1 MDIIA
6 LPATPA
12 ATTPPSTPSTAPRQ
26 DEGFARSL
34 EQASARQP
42 AGGDKSGG
50 RTATDT
56 RTARSTPPSAQSSDN
71 EAQDAS
77 HDSTLPVGLAAL
89 LNAQML
95 APTDNASAGATATAT
110 ATATVL
116 HNEPLASDT
125 PPNTADLLTGV
136 DLPAAAAPAVTP
148 DGTEPLIANVTPL
161 TGSPATA
168 PIEPAP
174 SLLPSDSAADSLA
187 QISARLAL
195 IEQAGNP
202 LPANEMAAAQNGAAP
217 LAATP
222 VAGLNSLSRSDSQS
236 TASATLDNLTG
247 TRTQSAPQPTLPPS
261 TGAAAMP
268 AADAA
273 SAPAAP
279 LPSSA
284 AGFDI
289 PEGLQTVRN
298 EPFAPSLT
306 AATTSSPAASLPAA
320 TLSAPLGSSD
330 WQQGLGQ
337 QLIGLHQR
345 GGQQIELHLH
355 PAELGPLS
363 ISLKLGDNAAHAHFL
378 AAHPQVRAAIEQAL
392 PQLREALA
400 EQGITLG
407 ETSVGEQR
415 QQQAQG
421 EPGARSEALGEQ
433 LAGNGEAD
441 EIATGLPQAGAR
453 TTTGQLAGG
462 IDLYA

>member
-56 RTARSTPPSAQSSDN
+56 RTARSTLPSAQSSDH

-77 HDSTLPVGLAAL
+77 HDSALPVELAAL

-95 APTDNASAGATATAT
+95 APTDKTSAGATAT
-110 ATATVL
+110 VL
-116 HNEPLASDT
+116 PNEPLTSDT
-125 PPNTADLLTGV
+125 LPNTADLLTGV
-136 DLPAAAAPAVTP
+136 DLPAAVAPAVTP

-168 PIEPAP
+168 PIESTP

-202 LPANEMAAAQNGAAP
+202 LPANEMATAQNGAAP

-222 VAGLNSLSRSDSQS
+222 LAGLNSLSRSDSQS
-236 TASATLDNLTG
+236 AASAPLDNLTG
-247 TRTQSAPQPTLPPS
+247 TRTQSVPQPTLAPS

-273 SAPAAP
+273 SVPAAP

-289 PEGLQTVRN
+289 PEGLQTVRS
-298 EPFAPSLT
+298 EPFAPSLA

-337 QLIGLHQR
+337 QLIGLHQHGR
-345 GGQQIELHLH
+345 QQIELHLH

-421 EPGARSEALGEQ
+421 EPGARSEARGEQ

-441 EIATGLPQAGAR
+441 EIAAGLPQAGAR

>member
-34 EQASARQP
+34 EQASARQL
-42 AGGDKSGG
+42 AGGDKSGS
-50 RTATDT
+50 RTAADT
-56 RTARSTPPSAQSSDN
+56 RTARSTPPSAQGSDN

-77 HDSTLPVGLAAL
+77 HDSALPLELAAL

-95 APTDNASAGATATAT
+95 APTDNTSAGASA
-110 ATATVL
+110 L
-116 HNEPLASDT
+116 HNEPLTSDT
-125 PPNTADLLTGV
+125 SPNAADLLTSVGLSAAA
-136 DLPAAAAPAVTP
+136 LPAATP
-148 DGTEPLIANVTPL
+148 NGTEPLTTNAILL
-161 TGSPATA
+161 TNSPTTA
-168 PIEPAP
+168 PIEPAS

-222 VAGLNSLSRSDSQS
+222 LAGLNSLQRSDSQS
-236 TASATLDNLTG
+236 AASATLDNLTG
-247 TRTQSAPQPTLPPS
+247 TRTQSVPQPTLVPS

-273 SAPAAP
+273 SAPAEP

-289 PEGLQTVRN
+289 PEGLQTVRS
-298 EPFAPSLT
+298 EPFAPSLA

-320 TLSAPLGSSD
+320 SLSAPLGSSD

>member
-110 ATATVL
+110 ATVL
-116 HNEPLASDT
+116 PNEPLTSDT
-125 PPNTADLLTGV
+125 LPNTADLLTGV
-136 DLPAAAAPAVTP
+136 DLPAAVAPAVTP

-168 PIEPAP
+168 PIESTP
-174 SLLPSDSAADSLA
+174 SLLPNDSAADSLA

-222 VAGLNSLSRSDSQS
+222 LAGLNPLPRSDSQS
-236 TASATLDNLTG
+236 AASATLDNLTG
-247 TRTQSAPQPTLPPS
+247 TRTQSVPQPTLVPS
-261 TGAAAMP
+261 TSAAAMP

-289 PEGLQTVRN
+289 PEGLQTVRS
-298 EPFAPSLT
+298 EPFAPSLA

-421 EPGARSEALGEQ
+421 EPGSRSEARGEQ

-453 TTTGQLAGG
+453 TTTGLLAGG

>member
-71 EAQDAS
+71 EAQDVS
-77 HDSTLPVGLAAL
+77 HDSALPVELAAL

-95 APTDNASAGATATAT
+95 APTDDASAGATAT

-136 DLPAAAAPAVTP
+136 DLPAAAEPAVTP

-168 PIEPAP
+168 PIEPVP
-174 SLLPSDSAADSLA
+174 PLLPSDSAADSLA

-202 LPANEMAAAQNGAAP
+202 LPVTEMAAAQNGAAP

-222 VAGLNSLSRSDSQS
+222 LAGLNSLSRSDSQS
-236 TASATLDNLTG
+236 AASAPLDNLTG
-247 TRTQSAPQPTLPPS
+247 TRTQSVPQPTLVAPS

-298 EPFAPSLT
+298 EPFAPSLA

-421 EPGARSEALGEQ
+421 EPGARSEARGEQ

-441 EIATGLPQAGAR
+441 EIAAGLPQAGAR

>member
-12 ATTPPSTPSTAPRQ
+12 ATTPPSTAPRQ

-56 RTARSTPPSAQSSDN
+56 RTARSTPPSAQSSDH
-71 EAQDAS
+71 EAQDAGY
-77 HDSTLPVGLAAL
+77 DSAVPTELAAL
-89 LNAQML
+89 LSLQTLPVAMPDNEGAATPSNPL
-95 APTDNASAGATATAT
+95 PGEAP
-110 ATATVL
+110 
-116 HNEPLASDT
+116 
-125 PPNTADLLTGV
+125 
-136 DLPAAAAPAVTP
+136 LPAILPGSAELVAADAVLLATSQDAAPV
-148 DGTEPLIANVTPL
+148 
-161 TGSPATA
+161 A
-168 PIEPAP
+168 PGAP
-174 SLLPSDSAADSLA
+174 LLPSDSAADSLA

-222 VAGLNSLSRSDSQS
+222 LAGLNPLPRSDSQS
-236 TASATLDNLTG
+236 AASATLDNLTG
-247 TRTQSAPQPTLPPS
+247 TRTQSVPQPTLVPS
-261 TGAAAMP
+261 TSAAAMP

-289 PEGLQTVRN
+289 PEGLQTVRS
-298 EPFAPSLT
+298 EPFAPSLA

-421 EPGARSEALGEQ
+421 EPGSRSEARGEQ

-453 TTTGQLAGG
+453 TTTGLLAGG

>member
-56 RTARSTPPSAQSSDN
+56 RTARSTPPSAQGSDH
-71 EAQDAS
+71 EAQDAGY
-77 HDSTLPVGLAAL
+77 DSTLPVELAAL
-89 LNAQML
+89 LSLQTLPVAMPDNEGAATPSNPL
-95 APTDNASAGATATAT
+95 PGEAP
-110 ATATVL
+110 
-116 HNEPLASDT
+116 
-125 PPNTADLLTGV
+125 
-136 DLPAAAAPAVTP
+136 LPAIPPGGAELVVADAVLQATSQDAAPA
-148 DGTEPLIANVTPL
+148 
-161 TGSPATA
+161 A
-168 PIEPAP
+168 PGAP
-174 SLLPSDSAADSLA
+174 LLPSDSAADSLA
-187 QISARLAL
+187 QISARLTL

-222 VAGLNSLSRSDSQS
+222 LAGLNSLQRSDSQS
-236 TASATLDNLTG
+236 AASAPLDNLTG
-247 TRTQSAPQPTLPPS
+247 TRTQSVPQPTLVPS

-273 SAPAAP
+273 SAPAEP

-289 PEGLQTVRN
+289 PEGLQTVRS
-298 EPFAPSLT
+298 EPFAPSLA

-320 TLSAPLGSSD
+320 SLSAPLGSSD

-441 EIATGLPQAGAR
+441 EIGAGLPQAGAR

>member
-1 MDIIA
+1 
-6 LPATPA
+6 
-12 ATTPPSTPSTAPRQ
+12 
-26 DEGFARSL
+26 
-34 EQASARQP
+34 
-42 AGGDKSGG
+42 
-50 RTATDT
+50 
-56 RTARSTPPSAQSSDN
+56 
-71 EAQDAS
+71 
-77 HDSTLPVGLAAL
+77 
-89 LNAQML
+89 
-95 APTDNASAGATATAT
+95 
-110 ATATVL
+110 
-116 HNEPLASDT
+116 
-125 PPNTADLLTGV
+125 
-136 DLPAAAAPAVTP
+136 
-148 DGTEPLIANVTPL
+148 
-161 TGSPATA
+161 
-168 PIEPAP
+168 
-174 SLLPSDSAADSLA
+174 
-187 QISARLAL
+187 
-195 IEQAGNP
+195 
-202 LPANEMAAAQNGAAP
+202 MAAAQNGAAP

-222 VAGLNSLSRSDSQS
+222 LAGLNSLQRSDSQS
-236 TASATLDNLTG
+236 AASATLDNLTG
-247 TRTQSAPQPTLPPS
+247 TRTQSVPQPTLVPS
-261 TGAAAMP
+261 TSAAAIP

-298 EPFAPSLT
+298 EPFAPSLA

-320 TLSAPLGSSD
+320 SLSAPLGSSD

>member
-42 AGGDKSGG
+42 AGGG

-56 RTARSTPPSAQSSDN
+56 RTARSTPPSAQGSDN

-77 HDSTLPVGLAAL
+77 HDSVLPVELAAL

-95 APTDNASAGATATAT
+95 APTDNASAGAAAT

-136 DLPAAAAPAVTP
+136 ALPAAAAPAVTP

-161 TGSPATA
+161 TNSPTTA
-168 PIEPAP
+168 PIEPAS

-222 VAGLNSLSRSDSQS
+222 LAGLNSLQRSDSQS
-236 TASATLDNLTG
+236 AASATLDNLTG
-247 TRTQSAPQPTLPPS
+247 TRTQSVPQPTLVAPS

-268 AADAA
+268 TADAA

-298 EPFAPSLT
+298 EPFAPSLA

-320 TLSAPLGSSD
+320 SLSAPLGSSD

>member
-42 AGGDKSGG
+42 AGGDKSSG

-77 HDSTLPVGLAAL
+77 HDSVLPVGLAAL
-89 LNAQML
+89 LSLPTLPVAMPDNEGDATPSGALPSEASPPAILPGGAELVVADAVLL
-95 APTDNASAGATATAT
+95 ATSQD
-110 ATATVL
+110 
-116 HNEPLASDT
+116 
-125 PPNTADLLTGV
+125 
-136 DLPAAAAPAVTP
+136 AAPV
-148 DGTEPLIANVTPL
+148 
-161 TGSPATA
+161 A
-168 PIEPAP
+168 PGAP
-174 SLLPSDSAADSLA
+174 LLPSDSAADSLA
-187 QISARLAL
+187 LISARLAL

-202 LPANEMAAAQNGAAP
+202 LPANEMATTQNGAAP

-222 VAGLNSLSRSDSQS
+222 LAGLNSLSRSDSQS
-236 TASATLDNLTG
+236 AASATLDNLTG
-247 TRTQSAPQPTLPPS
+247 TRTQSVPQPTLVPS

-268 AADAA
+268 AANAA
-273 SAPAAP
+273 SALAEP

-298 EPFAPSLT
+298 EPFAPSLA

-421 EPGARSEALGEQ
+421 EPGARSEARGEQ

>member
-56 RTARSTPPSAQSSDN
+56 RTARSTPPSAQSSDH
-71 EAQDAS
+71 EAQDVS
-77 HDSTLPVGLAAL
+77 HDSALPVELAAL

-95 APTDNASAGATATAT
+95 APTDNASAGATAT
-110 ATATVL
+110 VL
-116 HNEPLASDT
+116 PNEPLTSDT
-125 PPNTADLLTGV
+125 LPNTADLLTGV
-136 DLPAAAAPAVTP
+136 DLPAAVAPAVTP

-168 PIEPAP
+168 PIESTP
-174 SLLPSDSAADSLA
+174 SLLPSDSTADSLA

-222 VAGLNSLSRSDSQS
+222 VAGLNSLSRSDNQS
-236 TASATLDNLTG
+236 AASATLDNLTG
-247 TRTQSAPQPTLPPS
+247 TRTQSVPQPTLVAPS
-261 TGAAAMP
+261 TGTAAMP

>member
-56 RTARSTPPSAQSSDN
+56 RTARSTPPSAQSSDH

-77 HDSTLPVGLAAL
+77 YDSALPVELAAL

-95 APTDNASAGATATAT
+95 APTDKTSAGATAT
-110 ATATVL
+110 VL
-116 HNEPLASDT
+116 PNEPLTSDT
-125 PPNTADLLTGV
+125 LPNTADLLTGV
-136 DLPAAAAPAVTP
+136 DLPAAVAPAVTP

-168 PIEPAP
+168 PIESTP

-236 TASATLDNLTG
+236 TASATLDHLTG
-247 TRTQSAPQPTLPPS
+247 TRTQSVPQPTLVAPS
-261 TGAAAMP
+261 TGTAAMP

>member
-1 MDIIA
+1 
-6 LPATPA
+6 
-12 ATTPPSTPSTAPRQ
+12 
-26 DEGFARSL
+26 
-34 EQASARQP
+34 
-42 AGGDKSGG
+42 
-50 RTATDT
+50 
-56 RTARSTPPSAQSSDN
+56 
-71 EAQDAS
+71 
-77 HDSTLPVGLAAL
+77 
-89 LNAQML
+89 
-95 APTDNASAGATATAT
+95 
-110 ATATVL
+110 
-116 HNEPLASDT
+116 
-125 PPNTADLLTGV
+125 
-136 DLPAAAAPAVTP
+136 
-148 DGTEPLIANVTPL
+148 
-161 TGSPATA
+161 
-168 PIEPAP
+168 
-174 SLLPSDSAADSLA
+174 
-187 QISARLAL
+187 
-195 IEQAGNP
+195 
-202 LPANEMAAAQNGAAP
+202 MAAAQNGAAP

-222 VAGLNSLSRSDSQS
+222 LAGLNSLQRSDSQS
-236 TASATLDNLTG
+236 AASAPLDNLTG
-247 TRTQSAPQPTLPPS
+247 TRTQSVPQPTLVPS
-261 TGAAAMP
+261 TGTAAMP

>member
-50 RTATDT
+50 RTA
-56 RTARSTPPSAQSSDN
+56 RSTPPSAQSSDN
-71 EAQDAS
+71 EAQDVS
-77 HDSTLPVGLAAL
+77 HDSALPVELAAL

-110 ATATVL
+110 ATVL
-116 HNEPLASDT
+116 HNEPLTSDT
-125 PPNTADLLTGV
+125 PPNTADLLAGV
-136 DLPAAAAPAVTP
+136 DLSAAALPAVTP

-217 LAATP
+217 LAAIP
-222 VAGLNSLSRSDSQS
+222 VAGLNSLPRSDSQS

-247 TRTQSAPQPTLPPS
+247 TRTQSVPQPTLVPS
-261 TGAAAMP
+261 TSAAAIP

-289 PEGLQTVRN
+289 PEGLQTLRS
-298 EPFAPSLT
+298 EPFAPSLA

-320 TLSAPLGSSD
+320 SLSAPLGSSD